1 MDNNTFRRWIDWK
14 LGEARKDLA
23 GGELDEKGRKA
34 AKESVKWLEDAQR
47 MAKYSAG
54 QKFRQFRKD
63 YERRLARLGPQFL
76 GNYER
81 EGEALKGEK
90 Q

>member
-1 MDNNTFRRWIDWK
+1 MDNNTFRKWIDWK

-23 GGELDEKGRKA
+23 EGELDAAGKKA
-34 AKESVKWLEDAQR
+34 CEESIKWLTDAQK
-47 MAKYSAG
+47 MGKYSSG
-54 QKFRQFRKD
+54 QKFRAFRKD
-63 YERRLARLGPQFL
+63 YERRLARLGPGYI

-81 EGEALKGEK
+81 EGAALK